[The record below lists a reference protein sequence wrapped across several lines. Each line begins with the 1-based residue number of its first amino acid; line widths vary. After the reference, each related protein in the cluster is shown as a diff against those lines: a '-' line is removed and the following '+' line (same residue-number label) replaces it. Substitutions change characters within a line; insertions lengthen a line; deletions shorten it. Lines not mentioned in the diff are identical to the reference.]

1 MFCVRMFLTEEDH
14 NLVNTV
20 RYLVGKNLTV
30 NQTKLSKFAKLALK
44 MKDEV
49 NKDILLDIKEKSE
62 NNKTNAKVKFL
73 KDMVGISNSD
83 FFNKTLGMTF
93 SPNLTIILIAI
104 LIIMMSRNM
113 LISSLTI
120 ILLNVYYLVYKAYK
134 YRSLILVKEGA
145 INTTQIIKLY
155 NNSSILDKIV
165 PIALIPNYRKL
176 YIKNMAESKMVK
188 ILEDKMIGK
197 DEIKEWTNWM
207 QLPSKIA
214 NMYEVLIK
222 IMKIIFVILVIILF
236 FRVQANIKGK
246 IETVKNVITKG
257 KNVMRDLSE
266 MKETIVYLK
275 AMNTRLQDNIVEMKE
290 NMKNKIKE
298 QVDDKIE
305 KLKVMN
311 IHLQNIINEMKNVT
325 QNKIEEVKQVSVNQL
340 KAIVP
345 RVQVGAEKV
354 KSKLDRL
361 LNTTNLK
368 VMENTFKETI
378 KEKGNYITDRI
389 KKAWKIKSSSS
400 E

>member
-1 MFCVRMFLTEEDH
+1 MFLTEEDH

-93 SPNLTIILIAI
+93 SLNMTILLIAI

-134 YRSLILVKEGA
+134 YRSLIFVKEGA

-222 IMKIIFVILVIILF
+222 IMKIIAVILVIIIFL
-236 FRVQANIKGK
+236 RIQTNIKGK

-257 KNVMRDLSE
+257 KNMMRDLTE

-290 NMKNKIKE
+290 NMKNRIKE

-311 IHLQNIINEMKNVT
+311 THLQTKINEMKNIT
-325 QNKIEEVKQVSVNQL
+325 QNKIEEVKQESVNQL

-345 RVQVGAEKV
+345 RVQVGAEKI